1 MVPTDIRKIFIL
13 QIFGKPDFKNMWD
26 LLLCIDM
33 NKDGKFLEKIQLGIY
48 MTGDILIYYGCQRK
62 YVFWVGLWN

>member
-48 MTGDILIYYGCQRK
+48 I
-62 YVFWVGLWN
+62 